1 MYITILDYT
10 NGRIIINNVTEGI
23 DPDEYIEENYPNISS
38 YYMTTDDIKL
48 SINQEK

>member
-10 NGRIIINNVTEGI
+10 HGEIIIDEIQEFI
-23 DPDEYIEENYPNISS
+23 DPDEYIMENYPDIDS
-38 YYMTTDDIKL
+38 YHMITETIKL

>member
-10 NGRIIINNVTEGI
+10 NGSVIIDDVPEFI
-23 DPDEYIEENYPNISS
+23 DADEYIEENYPGIDCH
-38 YYMTTDDIKL
+38 YLTTETLKL